1 MFGSSLE
8 FLVLIY
14 FARRFILAISNGID
28 EPGEIRLPLATTLLI
43 AWTAVYFCLYKGIKS
58 SGKVSDRCLHWS
70 NNRSTT
76 CTCVNCSN
84 GLCSVSMVSDSLQL
98 PESLHLLLSCNKQDF
113 FKPHRDYIFQY
124 SIFFTSEYEKKI
136 KMKKGTIAKVTL

>member
-58 SGKVSDRCLHWS
+58 SGKVSDRYLHWS
-70 NNRSTT
+70 NNRSATVHVWT
-76 CTCVNCSN
+76 VAMD
-84 GLCSVSMVSDSLQL
+84 SVQVQWCQIHFNYQNPPFATFL
-98 PESLHLLLSCNKQDF
+98 
-113 FKPHRDYIFQY
+113 
-124 SIFFTSEYEKKI
+124 
-136 KMKKGTIAKVTL
+136 